1 MPNALII
8 VLAVALVAT
17 MVALIALLRRQP
29 TAPALDENMLRKL
42 FTETMNT
49 ASQREGALDHD
60 RPGAHSAG
68 TNDKLRT
75 GSPSTGS
82 PSTGSPSTGSPSPDS
97 LSASSLGTDGPS
109 TDRIE
114 LAGEVASPTGTDST
128 ASGGSVGSVS
138 SLGSADA
145 VPAAGGQ
152 GPAHATA
159 QDHASLHLLRQEASA
174 AAAEI
179 RRVAA
184 DAADSTRERSLVDAA
199 RLRTEAK
206 AEADRTLS
214 EAKVEADRVRAG
226 IQSEK
231 QRLAQEALD
240 ALSGERA
247 ELAESQQRL
256 RNSAAGVADQQKQL
270 SDEQERIRAERQE
283 LGRSR
288 TAADSRE
295 NDLRTQAAD
304 LSAKGLAM
312 DERAREIDL
321 QVAVQQAELAR
332 ISGLTVPAARAELL
346 ASQEQAVRRDA
357 AFMIRRVEAEAEA
370 TAKTRA
376 RAIVAEAVQRV
387 ASDQTAQTVVSVVHL
402 PADEV
407 KGRIIGREGRNI
419 RTFETITGVN
429 VIIDD
434 TPEAVL
440 LSCFDPVR
448 REVGRITLQMLIDD
462 GRIHPH
468 RIEEAFERAGD
479 EVDAL
484 CRRAAEDAM
493 LDVGITDLHPELVNL
508 VGRLKYRTSYGQNVL
523 GHLVETS
530 HIARIMA
537 AEMGIDPQIVA
548 RGAFLHDIGKALTH
562 EAQGSHA
569 IVGAELARKY
579 GESEEI
585 AHCIEAHHD
594 EVLPGTVE
602 AVLTQAADSCS
613 GGRPGARRESLE
625 SYVQRLERI
634 EAIASAKKGVEKVF
648 AMQAGRELRVMVKP
662 EIVDDLEAHLLAREV
677 AKQIEEEL
685 TYPGQVR
692 VTVIR
697 ESRATEIAR

>member
-1 MPNALII
+1 MPNVLIII
-8 VLAVALVAT
+8 VLGLALAAAAAALIVILRRQVAAPTLDENAIRRLLTETIDAGVQRNVTGQRSALQPVGAPGAPALSDAVADER
-17 MVALIALLRRQP
+17 VALDLLRRE
-29 TAPALDENMLRKL
+29 ASAAAEEIRRVAVEAADSIRERAL
-42 FTETMNT
+42 
-49 ASQREGALDHD
+49 
-60 RPGAHSAG
+60 
-68 TNDKLRT
+68 
-75 GSPSTGS
+75 
-82 PSTGSPSTGSPSPDS
+82 
-97 LSASSLGTDGPS
+97 TDAARS
-109 TDRIE
+109 R
-114 LAGEVASPTGTDST
+114 
-128 ASGGSVGSVS
+128 
-138 SLGSADA
+138 ADA
-145 VPAAGGQ
+145 KAEADETVDSARSELDGA
-152 GPAHATA
+152 
-159 QDHASLHLLRQEASA
+159 RQEASA
-174 AAAEI
+174 
-179 RRVAA
+179 
-184 DAADSTRERSLVDAA
+184 
-199 RLRTEAK
+199 
-206 AEADRTLS
+206 
-214 EAKVEADRVRAG
+214 VRGG
-226 IQSEK
+226 IQAER
-231 QRLAQEALD
+231 QRLAQEAVD
-240 ALSGERA
+240 ALSAERA
-247 ELAESQQRL
+247 ELQESQSRMRASSSTLVQEQKAL
-256 RNSAAGVADQQKQL
+256 AG
-270 SDEQERIRAERQE
+270 EQDRIRTERSE
-283 LGRSR
+283 LSRSR
-288 TAADSRE
+288 SAVDDREKEVRRLAAEVTSR
-295 NDLRTQAAD
+295 
-304 LSAKGLAM
+304 SAVL
-312 DERAREIDL
+312 DERATEVDRQL
-321 QVAVQQAELAR
+321 GVQQAELTR
-332 ISGLTVPAARAELL
+332 ISGLTIPAARAELL
-346 ASQEQAVRRDA
+346 ASQEEAVRRDA
-357 AFMIRRVEAEAEA
+357 AFMIRRVESEAEA
-370 TAKTRA
+370 TAKSRA
-376 RAIVAEAVQRV
+376 RVIVAEAVQRV

-448 REVGRITLQMLIDD
+448 REIGRITLQMLIDD

-493 LDVGITDLHPELVNL
+493 LDVGITDLHPELAKL

-530 HIARIMA
+530 HIAAIMA
-537 AEMGIDPQIVA
+537 AEMGVDPKIVA

-579 GESEEI
+579 GESEAV

-594 EVLPGTVE
+594 EVPPSTVE

-634 EAIASAKKGVEKVF
+634 EAIAGAKKGVEKVF

-662 EIVDDLEAHLLAREV
+662 EIVDDLEAHVLAREV

>member
-1 MPNALII
+1 MDGDNEGGVMPI
-8 VLAVALVAT
+8 VLIVVLVVLLVLALVALT
-17 MVALIALLRRQP
+17 VILRRQSA
-29 TAPALDENMLRKL
+29 APALDENVIRRLL
-42 FTETMNT
+42 TESIAAGSQHGT
-49 ASQREGALDHD
+49 AVVA
-60 RPGAHSAG
+60 
-68 TNDKLRT
+68 
-75 GSPSTGS
+75 GSP
-82 PSTGSPSTGSPSPDS
+82 D
-97 LSASSLGTDGPS
+97 ASD
-109 TDRIE
+109 E
-114 LAGEVASPTGTDST
+114 AGAQSVEYSEST
-128 ASGGSVGSVS
+128 APNP
-138 SLGSADA
+138 A
-145 VPAAGGQ
+145 V
-152 GPAHATA
+152 TA
-159 QDHASLHLLRQEASA
+159 LQRSEEVRALNLLRQEASA
-174 AAAEI
+174 AAVEI

-184 DAADSTRERSLVDAA
+184 DAADAVRERSLFDAA
-199 RLRTEAK
+199 GLRAAAR
-206 AEADRTLS
+206 AEADKTVESARA
-214 EAKVEADRVRAG
+214 EAAAVQAG
-226 IQSEK
+226 IQTER
-231 QRLAQEALD
+231 QRLASEAID
-240 ALSGERA
+240 ALAAERS
-247 ELAESQQRL
+247 ELQKAQQRL
-256 RNSAAGVADQQKQL
+256 HAAAASLGDDQKAL
-270 SDEQERIRAERQE
+270 TDEQERVRVERQD

-288 TAADSRE
+288 SAVDDREGDLRRLSTELAARAADMEQKAQEIE
-295 NDLRTQAAD
+295 NRLGIQ
-304 LSAKGLAM
+304 
-312 DERAREIDL
+312 E
-321 QVAVQQAELAR
+321 AELIR
-332 ISGLTVPAARAELL
+332 ISGLTVAAARDELL

-357 AFMIRRVEAEAEA
+357 AFMIRRVESEAEA
-370 TAKTRA
+370 TAKTKA

-448 REVGRITLQMLIDD
+448 REIGRITLQMLIDD

-479 EVDAL
+479 EVEAL

-493 LDVGITDLHPELVNL
+493 LDVGISDLHPELVKL

-530 HIARIMA
+530 HIGRIMA
-537 AEMGIDPQIVA
+537 AEMGIDAAVVA

-579 GESEEI
+579 GESEAI

-594 EVLPGTVE
+594 EVLPATVE

-634 EAIASAKKGVEKVF
+634 EAIAGAKKGVEKVF

-662 EIVDDLEAHLLAREV
+662 EIVDDLEAHVLAREV

>member
-1 MPNALII
+1 MPNALIV
-8 VLAVALVAT
+8 VLAVALV
-17 MVALIALLRRQP
+17 VALAALIVILKRQTSAP
-29 TAPALDENMLRKL
+29 TLDENAIRRLL
-42 FTETMNT
+42 TETMD
-49 ASQREGALDHD
+49 ASGARE
-60 RPGAHSAG
+60 SAG
-68 TNDKLRT
+68 RAAVDVPPT
-75 GSPSTGS
+75 SPTAG
-82 PSTGSPSTGSPSPDS
+82 PPGPV
-97 LSASSLGTDGPS
+97 GPS
-109 TDRIE
+109 AEDRE
-114 LAGEVASPTGTDST
+114 ALN
-128 ASGGSVGSVS
+128 
-138 SLGSADA
+138 
-145 VPAAGGQ
+145 
-152 GPAHATA
+152 
-159 QDHASLHLLRQEASA
+159 LLRLEASA

-184 DAADSTRERSLVDAA
+184 DAADSTRERSVADAA
-199 RLRTEAK
+199 RLRAEARAEAEKTIEAARTEA
-206 AEADRTLS
+206 AA
-214 EAKVEADRVRAG
+214 VRAG
-226 IQSEK
+226 IQSER
-231 QRLAQEALD
+231 QRLAEEAVD
-240 ALSGERA
+240 ALAVERQ
-247 ELAESQQRL
+247 ELQDAQQRL
-256 RNSAAGVADQQKQL
+256 RTTAALLGDEQKALSA
-270 SDEQERIRAERQE
+270 EQERLRAERQE
-283 LGRSR
+283 LGKSRSAVD
-288 TAADSRE
+288 TRE
-295 NDLRTQAAD
+295 GDLRQQSVDLAA
-304 LSAKGLAM
+304 
-312 DERAREIDL
+312 RA
-321 QVAVQQAELAR
+321 AELEARSNELEQQLTAGAAELTR
-332 ISGLTVPAARAELL
+332 ISGLTIPAARAELL
-346 ASQEQAVRRDA
+346 ASQEEAVRRDA
-357 AFMIRRVEAEAEA
+357 AFMIRRVESEAEA

-376 RAIVAEAVQRV
+376 RAIVSEAVQRV

-493 LDVGITDLHPELVNL
+493 LDVGISDLHPELVNL

-523 GHLVETS
+523 GHMVETS

-537 AEMGIDPQIVA
+537 SEMGIDPKIVA

-579 GESEEI
+579 GESEAV

-594 EVLPGTVE
+594 EVPPSTVE

-634 EAIASAKKGVEKVF
+634 EAIAGAQKGVEKVF

-662 EIVDDLEAHLLAREV
+662 EVVDDLEAHVLAREV

>member
-1 MPNALII
+1 MPNALIV
-8 VLAVALVAT
+8 VLALALVA
-17 MVALIALLRRQP
+17 ALAVLIVILRRQSS
-29 TAPALDENMLRKL
+29 TPALDENAIRRLL
-42 FTETMNT
+42 TETID
-49 ASQREGALDHD
+49 ASAQREVVAQPAAPAG
-60 RPGAHSAG
+60 RPAEAG
-68 TNDKLRT
+68 GPD
-75 GSPSTGS
+75 GPAA
-82 PSTGSPSTGSPSPDS
+82 PSPD
-97 LSASSLGTDGPS
+97 
-109 TDRIE
+109 DR
-114 LAGEVASPTGTDST
+114 LALD
-128 ASGGSVGSVS
+128 
-138 SLGSADA
+138 LI
-145 VPAAGGQ
+145 
-152 GPAHATA
+152 
-159 QDHASLHLLRQEASA
+159 RQETAA

-179 RRVAA
+179 RKAAA
-184 DAADSTRERSLVDAA
+184 DAANAVRERSLVEAA
-199 RLRTEAK
+199 RIRAEAK
-206 AEADRTLS
+206 AEADKTLEGARA
-214 EAKVEADRVRAG
+214 EAAALQAG
-226 IQSEK
+226 IASER
-231 QRLAQEALD
+231 QRLAQEAVD
-240 ALSGERA
+240 ALALERT
-247 ELAESQQRL
+247 ELEQNQLRL
-256 RNSAAGVADQQKQL
+256 RTMAASLADDQKVL
-270 SDEQERIRAERQE
+270 ADEQERVRTERQE
-283 LGRSR
+283 VGRSR
-288 TAADSRE
+288 SSVDSRE
-295 NDLRTQAAD
+295 GDLRQQANDLA
-304 LSAKGLAM
+304 LKSAEI
-312 DERAREIDL
+312 DERARQIDE
-321 QVAVQQAELAR
+321 QMVAAQTELTR
-332 ISGLTVPAARAELL
+332 ISGLTIPAARAELL

-357 AFMIRRVEAEAEA
+357 AFMIRRVESEAEA

-376 RAIVAEAVQRV
+376 RAIVSEAVQRV

-448 REVGRITLQMLIDD
+448 REIGRITLQMLIDD

-493 LDVGITDLHPELVNL
+493 LDVGVTDLHPELVNL

-579 GESEEI
+579 GESEAV

-594 EVLPGTVE
+594 EVPPSTVE

-662 EIVDDLEAHLLAREV
+662 EIVDDLEAHVLAREV

>member
-1 MPNALII
+1 MPSVLIV
-8 VLAVALVAT
+8 VLVVLLVLALVALT
-17 MVALIALLRRQP
+17 VILRRQSA
-29 TAPALDENMLRKL
+29 APALDENVIRRLL
-42 FTETMNT
+42 TESIAAGSQHGT
-49 ASQREGALDHD
+49 AVVA
-60 RPGAHSAG
+60 
-68 TNDKLRT
+68 
-75 GSPSTGS
+75 GSP
-82 PSTGSPSTGSPSPDS
+82 D
-97 LSASSLGTDGPS
+97 ASD
-109 TDRIE
+109 E
-114 LAGEVASPTGTDST
+114 AGAQSVEYSEST
-128 ASGGSVGSVS
+128 APNPAVTALQRSEEVS
-138 SLGSADA
+138 ALN
-145 VPAAGGQ
+145 
-152 GPAHATA
+152 
-159 QDHASLHLLRQEASA
+159 LLRQEASA
-174 AAAEI
+174 AAVEI

-184 DAADSTRERSLVDAA
+184 DAADAVRERSLVDAA
-199 RLRTEAK
+199 GLRA
-206 AEADRTLS
+206 AAR
-214 EAKVEADRVRAG
+214 VEADKTVESARAEAAAVQAG
-226 IQSEK
+226 IQTER
-231 QRLAQEALD
+231 QRLASEAID
-240 ALSGERA
+240 ALAAERS
-247 ELAESQQRL
+247 ELQKAQQRL
-256 RNSAAGVADQQKQL
+256 HAAAASLGDDQKAL
-270 SDEQERIRAERQE
+270 ADEQERVRVERQD

-288 TAADSRE
+288 SAVDDREGDLRRLSTELAARAADMEQKAQEIE
-295 NDLRTQAAD
+295 NRLGIQ
-304 LSAKGLAM
+304 
-312 DERAREIDL
+312 E
-321 QVAVQQAELAR
+321 AELIR
-332 ISGLTVPAARAELL
+332 ISGLTVAAARDELL

-357 AFMIRRVEAEAEA
+357 AFMIRRVESEAEA
-370 TAKTRA
+370 TAKTKA

-448 REVGRITLQMLIDD
+448 REIGRITLQMLIDD

-479 EVDAL
+479 EVEAL

-493 LDVGITDLHPELVNL
+493 LDVGISDLHPELVKL

-530 HIARIMA
+530 HIGRIMA
-537 AEMGIDPQIVA
+537 AEMGIDAAVVA

-579 GESEEI
+579 GESEAI

-594 EVLPGTVE
+594 EVLPATVE

-634 EAIASAKKGVEKVF
+634 EAIAGAKKGVEKVF

-662 EIVDDLEAHLLAREV
+662 EIVDDLEAHVLAREV

>member
-1 MPNALII
+1 MDGNNEGGVMPNVLIII
-8 VLAVALVAT
+8 VLGLALAAAAA
-17 MVALIALLRRQP
+17 ALIVILRRQVAAP
-29 TAPALDENMLRKL
+29 TLDENAIRRLLTETIDAGVQRNVTGQRSALQPVGAPGAPALSDAVADERV
-42 FTETMNT
+42 
-49 ASQREGALDHD
+49 ALD
-60 RPGAHSAG
+60 
-68 TNDKLRT
+68 
-75 GSPSTGS
+75 
-82 PSTGSPSTGSPSPDS
+82 
-97 LSASSLGTDGPS
+97 
-109 TDRIE
+109 
-114 LAGEVASPTGTDST
+114 
-128 ASGGSVGSVS
+128 
-138 SLGSADA
+138 
-145 VPAAGGQ
+145 
-152 GPAHATA
+152 
-159 QDHASLHLLRQEASA
+159 LLRQEASA
-174 AAAEI
+174 AAEEI
-179 RRVAA
+179 RRVAV
-184 DAADSTRERSLVDAA
+184 DAADSIRERALADAA
-199 RLRTEAK
+199 RSRADAK
-206 AEADRTLS
+206 AEADETVDSARS
-214 EAKVEADRVRAG
+214 ELDGARQEASAVRGG
-226 IQSEK
+226 IQAER
-231 QRLAQEALD
+231 QRLAQEAVD
-240 ALSGERA
+240 ALSAERA
-247 ELAESQQRL
+247 DLQESQSRMRASSSALVQEQRAL
-256 RNSAAGVADQQKQL
+256 AG
-270 SDEQERIRAERQE
+270 EQDRIRTERSE
-283 LGRSR
+283 LSRSR
-288 TAADSRE
+288 SAVDDREKEVRRLAAEVTSR
-295 NDLRTQAAD
+295 
-304 LSAKGLAM
+304 SAVL
-312 DERAREIDL
+312 DERATEVDRQL
-321 QVAVQQAELAR
+321 GVQQAELTR
-332 ISGLTVPAARAELL
+332 ISGLTIPAARAELL
-346 ASQEQAVRRDA
+346 ASQEEAVRRDA
-357 AFMIRRVEAEAEA
+357 AFMIRRVESEAEA
-370 TAKTRA
+370 TAKSRA
-376 RAIVAEAVQRV
+376 RVIVAEAVQRV

-448 REVGRITLQMLIDD
+448 REIGRITLQMLIDD

-530 HIARIMA
+530 HIAAIMA
-537 AEMGIDPQIVA
+537 AEMGVDPKIVA

-579 GESEEI
+579 GESEAV

-594 EVLPGTVE
+594 EVPPSTVE

-634 EAIASAKKGVEKVF
+634 EAIAGAKKGVEKVF

-662 EIVDDLEAHLLAREV
+662 EIVDDLEAHVLAREV

>member
-1 MPNALII
+1 MPI
-8 VLAVALVAT
+8 VLIVVLVVLLVLALVALT
-17 MVALIALLRRQP
+17 AILRRQSA
-29 TAPALDENMLRKL
+29 APALDENVIRRLL
-42 FTETMNT
+42 TESIAAGSQHGT
-49 ASQREGALDHD
+49 AVVA
-60 RPGAHSAG
+60 
-68 TNDKLRT
+68 
-75 GSPSTGS
+75 GSP
-82 PSTGSPSTGSPSPDS
+82 D
-97 LSASSLGTDGPS
+97 ASD
-109 TDRIE
+109 E
-114 LAGEVASPTGTDST
+114 AGVQSVEYSEST
-128 ASGGSVGSVS
+128 APNPAVTALQRSEEVS
-138 SLGSADA
+138 ALN
-145 VPAAGGQ
+145 
-152 GPAHATA
+152 
-159 QDHASLHLLRQEASA
+159 LLRQEASA
-174 AAAEI
+174 AAVEI

-184 DAADSTRERSLVDAA
+184 DAADAVRERSLVDAA
-199 RLRTEAK
+199 GLRA
-206 AEADRTLS
+206 AVR
-214 EAKVEADRVRAG
+214 VEADKTVESARAEAAAVQAG
-226 IQSEK
+226 IQTER
-231 QRLAQEALD
+231 QRLASEAID
-240 ALSGERA
+240 ALAAERS
-247 ELAESQQRL
+247 ELQKAQQRL
-256 RNSAAGVADQQKQL
+256 HAAAASLGDDQKAL
-270 SDEQERIRAERQE
+270 ADEQERVRVERQD

-288 TAADSRE
+288 SAVDDREGDLRRLSTELAARAADMEQKAQEIE
-295 NDLRTQAAD
+295 NRLGIQ
-304 LSAKGLAM
+304 
-312 DERAREIDL
+312 E
-321 QVAVQQAELAR
+321 AELIR
-332 ISGLTVPAARAELL
+332 ISGLTVAAARDELL

-357 AFMIRRVEAEAEA
+357 AFMIRRVESEAEA
-370 TAKTRA
+370 TAKTKA

-448 REVGRITLQMLIDD
+448 REIGRITLQMLIDD

-479 EVDAL
+479 EVEAL

-493 LDVGITDLHPELVNL
+493 LDVGISDLHPELVKL

-530 HIARIMA
+530 HIGRIMA
-537 AEMGIDPQIVA
+537 AEMGIDAAVVA

-579 GESEEI
+579 GESEAI

-594 EVLPGTVE
+594 EVLPATVE

-634 EAIASAKKGVEKVF
+634 EAIAGAKKGVEKVF

-662 EIVDDLEAHLLAREV
+662 EIVDDLEAHVLAREV

>member
-1 MPNALII
+1 MPI
-8 VLAVALVAT
+8 VLIVVLVVLLVLALVALT
-17 MVALIALLRRQP
+17 AILRRQSA
-29 TAPALDENMLRKL
+29 APALDENVIRRLL
-42 FTETMNT
+42 TESIAAGSQHGT
-49 ASQREGALDHD
+49 AVVA
-60 RPGAHSAG
+60 
-68 TNDKLRT
+68 
-75 GSPSTGS
+75 GSP
-82 PSTGSPSTGSPSPDS
+82 D
-97 LSASSLGTDGPS
+97 ASD
-109 TDRIE
+109 E
-114 LAGEVASPTGTDST
+114 AGAQSVEYSEST
-128 ASGGSVGSVS
+128 APNPAVTALQRSEEVS
-138 SLGSADA
+138 ALN
-145 VPAAGGQ
+145 
-152 GPAHATA
+152 
-159 QDHASLHLLRQEASA
+159 LLRQEASA
-174 AAAEI
+174 TAVEI

-184 DAADSTRERSLVDAA
+184 DAADAVRERSLVDAA
-199 RLRTEAK
+199 GLRA
-206 AEADRTLS
+206 AAR
-214 EAKVEADRVRAG
+214 VEADKTVESARAEAAAVQAG
-226 IQSEK
+226 IQTER
-231 QRLAQEALD
+231 QRLASEAID
-240 ALSGERA
+240 ALAAERS
-247 ELAESQQRL
+247 ELQKAQQRL
-256 RNSAAGVADQQKQL
+256 HAAAASLGDDQKAL
-270 SDEQERIRAERQE
+270 ADEQERVRVERQD

-288 TAADSRE
+288 SAVDDREGDLRRLSTELAARAADMEQKAQEIE
-295 NDLRTQAAD
+295 NRLGIQ
-304 LSAKGLAM
+304 
-312 DERAREIDL
+312 E
-321 QVAVQQAELAR
+321 AELIR
-332 ISGLTVPAARAELL
+332 ISGLTVAAARDELL

-357 AFMIRRVEAEAEA
+357 AFMIRRVESEAEA
-370 TAKTRA
+370 TAKTKA

-448 REVGRITLQMLIDD
+448 REIGRITLQMLIDD

-479 EVDAL
+479 EVEAL

-493 LDVGITDLHPELVNL
+493 LDVGISDLHPELVKL

-530 HIARIMA
+530 HIGRIMA
-537 AEMGIDPQIVA
+537 AEMGIDAAVVA

-579 GESEEI
+579 GESEAI

-594 EVLPGTVE
+594 EVLPATVE

-634 EAIASAKKGVEKVF
+634 EAIAGAKKGVEKVF

-662 EIVDDLEAHLLAREV
+662 EIVDDLEAHVLAREV